1 MADPAHPLTLWL
13 ARASV
18 AFYVAAM
25 LIAVSRISTT
35 ERNFRQW
42 RATWSAACL
51 LLIVHVLAAFH
62 FEHGWSHS
70 AALEHTAEQTSRV
83 TGVNWGGGL
92 YFNYAFLALWLVDVA
107 ISWTVAMTRTV
118 ASKVPSPLRRS
129 TDLACIFMVLNAT
142 VVFGPRWWIGPVII
156 VGLIAA
162 QLRRRKLTRKGHDQ
176 PAT

>member
-18 AFYVAAM
+18 AFYAAAV
-25 LIAVSRISTT
+25 LIAVSDRATT
-35 ERNFRQW
+35 ERKFRRW
-42 RATWSAACL
+42 RAAWSMACV

-70 AALEHTAEQTSRV
+70 AALAHTAEQTARV
-83 TGVNWGGGL
+83 TGIDWGGGL
-92 YFNYAFLALWLVDVA
+92 YFNYAFLVLWLVDA
-107 ISWTVAMTRTV
+107 AMLWTV
-118 ASKVPSPLRRS
+118 ASKVPSRLRRS
-129 TDLACIFMVLNAT
+129 TDLACIFMVFNAT

-156 VGLIAA
+156 LGLVAV
-162 QLRRRKLTRKGHDQ
+162 QLRQRNLTGNGPDE